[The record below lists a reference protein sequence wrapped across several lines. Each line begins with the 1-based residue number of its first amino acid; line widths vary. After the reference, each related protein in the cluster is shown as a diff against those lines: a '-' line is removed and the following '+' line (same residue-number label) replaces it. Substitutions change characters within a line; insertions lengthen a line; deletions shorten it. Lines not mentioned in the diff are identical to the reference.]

1 MKKELGQ
8 SELPVSRKDPKTTR
22 KCYSGRLSN
31 FEQFLGLFLKL
42 VAAIDQIVFDT
53 PLDRSATISIIAFLG
68 FWSFFGAQPRGL
80 KTFVEGLKQFLW

>member
-31 FEQFLGLFLKL
+31 FEQFLGLFSKL
-42 VAAIDQIVFDT
+42 VAPIDRVPQCPNALIGALGS
-53 PLDRSATISIIAFLG
+53 LDEHN
-68 FWSFFGAQPRGL
+68 AQCAL
-80 KTFVEGLKQFLW
+80 HMMQLM

>member
-31 FEQFLGLFLKL
+31 FEQFLGLFSKL
-42 VAAIDQIVFDT
+42 VALIDRVPQCPNARIGALGS
-53 PLDRSATISIIAFLG
+53 LDEHNAHYATVVTD
-68 FWSFFGAQPRGL
+68 AQSS
-80 KTFVEGLKQFLW
+80 